1 MYNKVTFEEWK
12 NECSE
17 KLKTFEILSEFKGS
31 SKKMKFKCL
40 ICGHIFECTPYD
52 FKRHKTRL
60 CKMCDS
66 NNRRRTQEDFLNEVK
81 EKNKHFD
88 DIIIGEYKSKREKIE
103 VKCKKCGLTHYYLPI
118 SLISG
123 CWCPKCKGS
132 RLKKEDEFLSDLY
145 NRHGNLITIESQ
157 YINDST
163 KMLFKCNKCGHIW
176 SAKPRTILNG
186 HGCPKC
192 KIKHLER
199 DIDLLLKYENVE
211 FQKTFEW
218 LKDKSNMYIDFYLPD
233 KKIAIECQGEQHFKP
248 IDFAGKGEIWANENF
263 QDTLRRDKLK
273 KELCE
278 KNGVKILYYT
288 TENIKNKNYNSD
300 EEYDLIY
307 NEKNLITDLET
318 LKLLIE

>member
-1 MYNKVTFEEWK
+1 M
-12 NECSE
+12 
-17 KLKTFEILSEFKGS
+17 
-31 SKKMKFKCL
+31 
-40 ICGHIFECTPYD
+40 
-52 FKRHKTRL
+52 
-60 CKMCDS
+60 
-66 NNRRRTQEDFLNEVK
+66 NEVK

-103 VKCKKCGLTHYYLPI
+103 VKCKKCGSTHYYLPI
-118 SLISG
+118 SLIKG
-123 CWCPKCKGS
+123 CWCPNCKGS

-145 NRHGNLITIESQ
+145 DKHGNLITIESK

-163 KMLFKCNKCGHIW
+163 KMLFKCNKCGYIW
-176 SAKPRTILNG
+176 NAKPRTILNG

-199 DIDLLLKYENVE
+199 DVDLLLKYENVE

-263 QDTLRRDKLK
+263 QDTLRKDKLK

-278 KNGVKILYYT
+278 KNGIKVLYYT
-288 TENIKNKNYNSD
+288 TENIKNKNYNYN
-300 EEYDLIY
+300 EEYNLIY
-307 NEKNLITDLET
+307 NEKNLITNLET
-318 LKLLIE
+318 LKLLVE